1 MNLYMET
8 SLLRKGLIF
17 GCDKLVRE
25 LTDDKNRR
33 YTRRSIAKSVI
44 YRSVNHR
51 SMYIRTKLYN
61 DIEMNPGPNIVDSSK
76 TICAPFCQGDSSVFG
91 GNAGTQCVA
100 MSLSAILYNFDHI
113 IKSSCDLVEIMNIGN
128 DMYTVL
134 SRAAQQEYL
143 LLSEIPA
150 AVCIREENLQ
160 YSESFHG
167 IIFQNNIMEENNCV
181 PLQLAFESLL
191 IKGYQSFLLTI
202 TILTVAIF

>member
-1 MNLYMET
+1 
-8 SLLRKGLIF
+8 
-17 GCDKLVRE
+17 
-25 LTDDKNRR
+25 
-33 YTRRSIAKSVI
+33 
-44 YRSVNHR
+44 
-51 SMYIRTKLYN
+51 
-61 DIEMNPGPNIVDSSK
+61 MNPGPNIVDSSK
-76 TICAPFCQGDSSVFG
+76 TICAPYSQGDSSVFG

-134 SRAAQQEYL
+134 SCAAQQEYL

-150 AVCIREENLQ
+150 AVCIREEMYNLQ
-160 YSESFHG
+160 YSKSFHG

-202 TILTVAIF
+202 TILTVAIFETNNGSSKWGSHSKIGLVLIRGF

>member
-1 MNLYMET
+1 
-8 SLLRKGLIF
+8 
-17 GCDKLVRE
+17 
-25 LTDDKNRR
+25 
-33 YTRRSIAKSVI
+33 
-44 YRSVNHR
+44 
-51 SMYIRTKLYN
+51 
-61 DIEMNPGPNIVDSSK
+61 MNPGPNIVDSSK
-76 TICAPFCQGDSSVFG
+76 TICAPYSQGDSSVFG

-100 MSLSAILYNFDHI
+100 MSLSAILHHFDHI

-150 AVCIREENLQ
+150 AVCIREEMYNLQ
-160 YSESFHG
+160 YSESFYG

-202 TILTVAIF
+202 AILTVAIFETNNGCFKVFDSHSRTAMGMSDTFGTCVLLEISSVGELVE